1 MKKETAVK
9 EESGRAQKKARKEA
23 STVRSSFLGI
33 GWKLCR
39 KVGIIKKGNASNDLQ
54 HTTSDQPK
62 HGHELGMKVLMVGG
76 EVIIKHMVQ
85 RYHSVFQVCGITPSK
100 PPRMAHGLGKF
111 LYTTAQ
117 EDFPF
122 FHAIT
127 KHGRARNKITDLLDS
142 SCNLV
147 EEKEELVVIATSYF
161 RSLYEASNLELMDE
175 ALANVT
181 TTISGRLNADLT
193 TLVTK
198 WEGSQGRSCSSYG
211 FWVGDGGID
220 EAAEEASA
228 QKKRVSLQRQAA
240 VTVEAAEDYARRFES
255 GVNELSSLS
264 NDQVGEELAQSGVN
278 ICFIGV
284 HGVVTPAVFVS
295 LHRAVIF
302 LRSAIPNGLLQDCKS
317 LQNLS
322 LHNNPISMDE
332 FRLIP
337 NGLLQDC
344 KSLQNLSL
352 HNNPISM
359 DEFRLMEGL
368 DLEDCPEK
376 EPLGHG
382 FYADFTMATRITIP
396 DFITET
402 ICYILQ

>member
-1 MKKETAVK
+1 
-9 EESGRAQKKARKEA
+9 
-23 STVRSSFLGI
+23 
-33 GWKLCR
+33 
-39 KVGIIKKGNASNDLQ
+39 
-54 HTTSDQPK
+54 
-62 HGHELGMKVLMVGG
+62 
-76 EVIIKHMVQ
+76 MVQ
-85 RYHSVFQVCGITPSK
+85 RNHSVFQVCGITPSK

-117 EDFPF
+117 EDFP
-122 FHAIT
+122 
-127 KHGRARNKITDLLDS
+127 
-142 SCNLV
+142 
-147 EEKEELVVIATSYF
+147 
-161 RSLYEASNLELMDE
+161 
-175 ALANVT
+175 
-181 TTISGRLNADLT
+181 
-193 TLVTK
+193 
-198 WEGSQGRSCSSYG
+198 GSQGRSCSSHG
-211 FWVGDGGID
+211 FWVRDGGID

-228 QKKRVSLQRQAA
+228 QKKRVSLHRQAA
-240 VTVEAAEDYARRFES
+240 VTVEAAKDYARRFES

-278 ICFIGV
+278 VMCKMCFSGESQGSERARRMLSCKICGKKYNKNCICFIGV
-284 HGVVTPAVFVS
+284 HGVVTRAVFV
-295 LHRAVIF
+295 
-302 LRSAIPNGLLQDCKS
+302 RSV
-317 LQNLS
+317 
-322 LHNNPISMDE
+322 E
-332 FRLIP
+332 FIP

-402 ICYILQ
+402 IGYILQ

>member
-1 MKKETAVK
+1 M
-9 EESGRAQKKARKEA
+9 
-23 STVRSSFLGI
+23 
-33 GWKLCR
+33 
-39 KVGIIKKGNASNDLQ
+39 
-54 HTTSDQPK
+54 
-62 HGHELGMKVLMVGG
+62 
-76 EVIIKHMVQ
+76 
-85 RYHSVFQVCGITPSK
+85 Y
-100 PPRMAHGLGKF
+100 
-111 LYTTAQ
+111 Y
-117 EDFPF
+117 
-122 FHAIT
+122 
-127 KHGRARNKITDLLDS
+127 
-142 SCNLV
+142 
-147 EEKEELVVIATSYF
+147 
-161 RSLYEASNLELMDE
+161 
-175 ALANVT
+175 
-181 TTISGRLNADLT
+181 
-193 TLVTK
+193 
-198 WEGSQGRSCSSYG
+198 GSQGRSCSSYG

-278 ICFIGV
+278 VMCKMLFLGESQGSERARRMLSCKSCGKKYNKNCICFIGV
-284 HGVVTPAVFVS
+284 HGVVPRAVFVRS
-295 LHRAVIF
+295 VEFECLTSFHRAVIF
-302 LRSAIPNGLLQDCKS
+302 LRSAVEQEILTS
-317 LQNLS
+317 LCS
-322 LHNNPISMDE
+322 A
-332 FRLIP
+332 RGIP

-402 ICYILQ
+402 ICYILQCVHVFHVFDFVCV

>member
-117 EDFPF
+117 EDFP
-122 FHAIT
+122 
-127 KHGRARNKITDLLDS
+127 
-142 SCNLV
+142 
-147 EEKEELVVIATSYF
+147 
-161 RSLYEASNLELMDE
+161 
-175 ALANVT
+175 
-181 TTISGRLNADLT
+181 
-193 TLVTK
+193 
-198 WEGSQGRSCSSYG
+198 GSQGRSCSSYG

-332 FRLIP
+332 FRLMEGLDLEDCPEKELLGHGLTLLWQATRITIPDFITETICQLSSFPSVAFEFFYALPMSRNIP